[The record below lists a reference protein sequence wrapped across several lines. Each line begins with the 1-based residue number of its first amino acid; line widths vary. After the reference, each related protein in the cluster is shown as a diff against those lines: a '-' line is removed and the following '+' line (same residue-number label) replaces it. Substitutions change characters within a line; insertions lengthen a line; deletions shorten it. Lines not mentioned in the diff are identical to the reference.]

1 LTDHRHEAEGAGNA
15 APAPPGGRKRRRGR
29 RLLAWVFVFL
39 LVIGAAIGAA
49 LVYLPVLA
57 RPVIVQLAEN
67 AGIAGVDF
75 TIDSIGWREA
85 SLTGLTLAATDTDTG
100 TDENASPDLA
110 VGAARVT
117 YDVAGLL
124 RGRADRLVLEGVR
137 LAGEVTEDGTVHLP
151 LLSRFSGGE
160 GAGASGGLA
169 DLPLDGIEVTDA
181 QLALATP
188 EGPHVVTVDGM
199 LDLSTH
205 PRAEMTL
212 GVAGDAIS
220 LSGDITAGMSGQ
232 WIKLTAD
239 ALEAE
244 IDLPG
249 LPGRLA
255 LANGAIALEAPGLE
269 GGTGTLSGDLRFVR
283 RDGDD
288 LPLREASGRLDI
300 GMTYEQGL
308 LRLALPA
315 CSRVDLVWDRAQPIR
330 AKSID
335 LCADG
340 GRDVAGLRLGPAA
353 GEPAWTVRAL
363 AEIEGF
369 SYGALV
375 TGQMP
380 DLAID
385 ARQDADRGLVVS
397 ADMSGGKLQLP
408 GQGIELAGLR
418 GRVTLAPGHAGEAGR
433 LDLTRADMRDLQAAP
448 RFAPVVASADLS
460 LDALGEDGW
469 TKGRIS
475 GPVRVALP
483 AGQSLAR
490 GTVTHDLGSGR
501 GRLSF
506 GTGTM
511 LFSEKGMQP
520 QALAPVLRGVVAAVN
535 GQASVDGSLSW
546 TRNGVSASGATVEME
561 GLGLQA
567 SAARFEGIS
576 GTLEFSSLVPVR
588 TKGPQAIAIGVVDP
602 GVPITGGVAL
612 VTVGDNGDVV
622 IENAQWPFAGGQ
634 LVLTSGALNT
644 RASVQHAELAA
655 LQVNLATLLT
665 LIDMDGLSGEGT
677 LGGRVPI
684 EIHDGTVF
692 ITKARLAAEP
702 GGVLRYS
709 SAGTD
714 AAAERSEGANIAFKA
729 LENFRFEV
737 LSVELDGPMD
747 GDLALTVEL
756 KGANPE
762 LLEGYPVHLTI
773 RTEGAFLELLRR
785 GTVGFR
791 ALDVVRG
798 TDQTG
803 GVTIERVPPGP

>member
-1 LTDHRHEAEGAGNA
+1 M
-15 APAPPGGRKRRRGR
+15 
-29 RLLAWVFVFL
+29 FVFL
-39 LVIGAAIGAA
+39 LVLGAAIGAA

-85 SLTGLTLAATDTDTG
+85 SLTGLTLAATDTV
-100 TDENASPDLA
+100 TDENASPDLS

-117 YDVAGLL
+117 YDIAGLL

-151 LLSRFSGGE
+151 LLSRFSGDDGV
-160 GAGASGGLA
+160 GTSGGLA
-169 DLPLDGIEVTDA
+169 DVPLDGIEVTDA

-188 EGPHVVTVDGM
+188 EGPHVVTVDGT
-199 LDLSTH
+199 LDLSTD
-205 PRAEMTL
+205 PRAEMAL
-212 GVAGDAIS
+212 RIEGDAVS
-220 LSGDITAGMSGQ
+220 LSGDVAGGMSGQ
-232 WIKLTAD
+232 WITLAAE
-239 ALEAE
+239 ALEAA

-255 LANGAIALEAPGLE
+255 LSDGAVALEVPGLE
-269 GGTGTLSGDLRFVR
+269 GGTGTLSGDLGFVR

-288 LPLREASGRLDI
+288 LPLREASGRLDL
-300 GMTYEQGL
+300 GMNYEEGV
-308 LRLALPA
+308 LRVALAA
-315 CSRVDLVWDRAQPIR
+315 CSRVDLVWDGAQPIR
-330 AKSID
+330 AKSVD

-340 GRDVAGLRLGPAA
+340 GRDVAGLRLAPEA
-353 GEPAWTVRAL
+353 GEPAWTVRVL
-363 AEIEGF
+363 ADVEGF
-369 SYGALV
+369 AYGTLV
-375 TGQMP
+375 TGEMP
-380 DLAID
+380 GLAID
-385 ARQDADRGLVVS
+385 ARQDADRGLVIS
-397 ADMSGGKLQLP
+397 ADMSGGKLRLP
-408 GQGIELAGLR
+408 GQAIELAGLQ
-418 GRVTLAPGHAGEAGR
+418 GRVTLAPGHVGEAGR
-433 LDLTRADMRDLQAAP
+433 LDLTRADMRDLQAAL

-469 TKGRIS
+469 TQGRIS

-506 GTGTM
+506 GTGTL
-511 LFSEKGMQP
+511 LFAEKGMQP
-520 QALAPVLRGVVAAVN
+520 QALAPVLRGVVAAVT
-535 GQASVDGSLSW
+535 GQASVDGSFSW

-588 TKGPQAIAIGVVDP
+588 TNGPQAIAIGVVDP

-644 RASVQHAELAA
+644 RARVQRAELAA

-684 EIHDGTVF
+684 EIRDGTVF